1 MNSLQIEYF
10 LTLTKYLNFTD
21 TAKALYVSQPA
32 ISKQIAALEKEI
44 GFTLFFRSNRNVSL
58 TPAGMI
64 YLKTFTQ
71 INELYNEAQKQA
83 QAIYSEQS
91 SKIRLGCVEGMELS
105 NLLSKVFTSFST
117 QFPNIQY
124 HLERHTP
131 QDLVKALYND
141 DLDVAITLE
150 PFSEDKPDLS
160 RIFFLK
166 AKHLLF
172 VSVNNSIIQKDNF
185 SITDLQDETLI
196 SLAPDIMPSADKSI
210 ADFWEKNG
218 FYPKRMHYVP
228 NVESLMLS
236 AEVGLGVAFGD
247 TLLRLCNSPLLR
259 SFELNTSHNIYLV
272 WKKNTTNLLIP
283 SFAKLVV
290 ELSKTMSA
298 VTSPA
303 AAAETTG

>member
-10 LTLTKYLNFTD
+10 LALTKYLNFTD

-64 YLKTFTQ
+64 YLKTFKQ
-71 INELYNEAQKQA
+71 INELYSEAQEQA
-83 QAIYSEQS
+83 QAIYSEQN

-105 NLLSKVFTSFST
+105 SLLSKVFPSFST
-117 QFPNIQY
+117 QFPSIQY

-131 QDLVKALYND
+131 QDLVNALYNG

-150 PFSEDKPDLS
+150 PFIEDKPDLS
-160 RIFFLK
+160 RIFFMK
-166 AKHLLF
+166 AKHMLF
-172 VSVNNSIIQKDNF
+172 VSVNNPIIQKDNF
-185 SITDLQDETLI
+185 SITDLKDETFI

-210 ADFWEKNG
+210 ANFWEKNG
-218 FYPKRMHYVP
+218 FYPKKMHYVP

-247 TLLRLCNSPLLR
+247 TLLRLCSSSLLR
-259 SFELNTSHNIYLV
+259 NFELNTSHNIYLV

-283 SFAKLVV
+283 SLAKLVV
-290 ELSKTMSA
+290 EFSKAMS
-298 VTSPA
+298 VVSSPDS
-303 AAAETTG
+303 AAETTG